1 MSYCSIDNIARVVD
15 VRQVLSSDLSAP
27 ANEFM
32 PSYRFKPVEPVKGVV
47 STPVSVSRINAAIE
61 ADSNPAANLITLF
74 TSFFTQLLNLLSNKT
89 DKVVPES
96 TPLPQVTPTVDPPAP
111 PEPQPQPQ
119 PQPRQKLPIANLSDK
134 RNGAKPDN
142 IWSGFRQ
149 GPDGNCVT
157 VSAIK
162 AAMYKFGQSPT
173 DIYKEVV
180 KTNNGYRVTMRDDFV
195 LNLTDQEL
203 KVGAAGSRFIGSD
216 KGMLKDAQFLFAV
229 SAKRAQ
235 MENNDGWASRS
246 YRAAV
251 QTLNDGE
258 DDYGPGEGFLRLG
271 LRKHMKRVNVRDLA
285 KGQLGMCNRAR
296 HSVAVINGREE
307 IYGRQGSA
315 PTRGVAIALV

>member
-15 VRQVLSSDLSAP
+15 VRQVLNSDLSAP
-27 ANEFM
+27 ANELM
-32 PSYRFKPVEPVKGVV
+32 PSYRFNPVEPVKAAV
-47 STPVSVSRINAAIE
+47 STPLGVPRSNTAVG
-61 ADSNPAANLITLF
+61 ADSNPAASLIALF
-74 TSFFTQLLNLLSNKT
+74 TSFFTQLFNLLSNKT
-89 DKVVPES
+89 DKVVPDS
-96 TPLPQVTPTVDPPAP
+96 KPLSQITPTVDPPAP
-111 PEPQPQPQ
+111 PEPQPQPK
-119 PQPRQKLPIANLSDK
+119 PQQSFPIANLSDK

-203 KVGAAGSRFIGSD
+203 KVGAAGSLFIGSD

-251 QTLNDGE
+251 RTLNDGE
-258 DDYGPGEGFLRLG
+258 DDDGPGEGFLRLG